1 MEIVYSIP
9 TKTVM
14 CADVSFF
21 LLKGLRERLYHYYV
35 RNSCTYNGTPFTI
48 LIVIEMYY
56 LDSILKWFGRIFR
69 KELN

>member
-1 MEIVYSIP
+1 MEIVYTIP

-14 CADVSFF
+14 CADVSYF
-21 LLKGLRERLYHYYV
+21 LLKGLRERLNV